1 MYGDVNDVKNLVIE
15 TPLDIASHTFT
26 LIFYCVM
33 IFWIEWRLALLAVCI
48 APVFV
53 LHQQFF
59 GPHKRTA
66 TRVLHAAM
74 KEDRLDFS
82 SKAACRC

>member
-26 LIFYCVM
+26 MIFYCAM

-59 GPHKRTA
+59 GPRKRTA
-66 TRVLHAAM
+66 TRVLHAAI
-74 KEDRLDFS
+74 KEDRLDVFFES
-82 SKAACRC
+82 SL